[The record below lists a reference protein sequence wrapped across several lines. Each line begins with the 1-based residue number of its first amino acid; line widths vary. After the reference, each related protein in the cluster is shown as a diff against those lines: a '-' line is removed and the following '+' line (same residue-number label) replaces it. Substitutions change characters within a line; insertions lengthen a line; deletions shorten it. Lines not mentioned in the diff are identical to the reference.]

1 MSRII
6 NIILILSG
14 GLVALYAQADEKQ
27 NVYILIGGIFLLMTG
42 LYRLSRGLSSKK
54 DDDSFIKSEKE

>member
-6 NIILILSG
+6 NIILILAG
-14 GLVALYAQADEKQ
+14 GLVALYAKADEQQ
-27 NVYILIGGIFLLMTG
+27 NVYILVGGVFMLMAG

-54 DDDSFIKSEKE
+54 EDDSFIKNGKE